1 MKAILEVCV
10 DSTASAI
17 AAKNGG
23 ADRLELCADLI
34 VGGTTPSLALLRQVK
49 AETGLPVRALLRPR
63 FGDFCYDSYELAQME
78 QTAAELIEAGADG
91 IVTGVL
97 TPDGALDMDALRS
110 IYRAA
115 HNAAAK
121 QKRSAALA
129 LHRAFDVCLDP
140 FAALESA
147 KELGLCTILTSGQAA
162 SALEGTALLHEL
174 VQKADGIEIL
184 VGAGVSAQNLPAL
197 AAKTGARSFHLSGK
211 QVQNSRMLFRREGV
225 PMGIAGCSEFELW
238 QTSEDAIRAARQA
251 LERLPE

>member
-49 AETGLPVRALLRPR
+49 EKTGLPVRALLRPR

-110 IYRAA
+110 IYAAA

-121 QKRSAALA
+121 
-129 LHRAFDVCLDP
+129 
-140 FAALESA
+140 
-147 KELGLCTILTSGQAA
+147 
-162 SALEGTALLHEL
+162 
-174 VQKADGIEIL
+174 
-184 VGAGVSAQNLPAL
+184 
-197 AAKTGARSFHLSGK
+197 
-211 QVQNSRMLFRREGV
+211 
-225 PMGIAGCSEFELW
+225 
-238 QTSEDAIRAARQA
+238 
-251 LERLPE
+251 